1 MKKRILIT
9 AAVSSFAAASY
20 LAVGN
25 FFYEYALKTKKKKLV
40 EENDPTGKESLTETD
55 LANLAFLEKHP
66 PREKHLV
73 SKDKRA
79 LKLHASFYPQA
90 KATHQWAI
98 VVHGYTSHNR
108 EMTQWTRGFFEK
120 GLNVLTPDLRGHGT
134 SDGDYIGMGWHDRM
148 DILSWVNTIIAEDSE
163 AEIIL
168 FGVSMGGA
176 TVMMVAGEDL
186 PENVK
191 VIVEDC
197 GYTSARSVL
206 SYQLKE
212 QFNLPEFPAMQAV
225 NTVAKI
231 RAGYYLFEASAV
243 KQLSK
248 AKVPI
253 LFIHGEED
261 TFVPYQMMDDLYA
274 AARTE
279 KEKLTIP
286 GAEHAEA
293 VNVDPEL
300 YWNTI
305 WKFAGR
311 FMDVSELGSTRE
323 TPIVMSG
330 NKT

>member
-9 AAVSSFAAASY
+9 AAVSSFVAASY

-25 FFYEYALKTKKKKLV
+25 FFYEYALKTKKKQLV
-40 EENDPTGKESLTETD
+40 EENDPVEKDVLTETD
-55 LANLAFLEKHP
+55 LANVAFLEKHP
-66 PREKHLV
+66 PLEKYLV

-79 LKLHASFYPQA
+79 LRLHASFYPQA
-90 KATHQWAI
+90 TTTHQWVI

-108 EMTQWTRGFFEK
+108 EMTQWTRGFYEK
-120 GLNVLTPDLRGHGT
+120 GLNVLTPDLRGHGM

-148 DILSWVNTIIAEDSE
+148 DILNWVDAIMAEDPI

-176 TVMMVAGEDL
+176 TVMMVAGESL
-186 PENVK
+186 PKNVK

-212 QFNLPEFPAMQAV
+212 RFNLPEFPAIQAA
-225 NTVAKI
+225 NTVAQI
-231 RAGYYLFEASAV
+231 RAGYNLFEASAV

-261 TFVPYQMMDDLYA
+261 TFVPYQMMEDLYVA
-274 AARTE
+274 TQSE
-279 KEKLTIP
+279 KEKLKIP
-286 GAEHAEA
+286 GAGHAEA
-293 VNVDPEL
+293 VNVAPEL
-300 YWNTI
+300 YWHTI

-311 FMDVSELGSTRE
+311 FMNLSELDSAR
-323 TPIVMSG
+323 
-330 NKT
+330 